1 MTSAESK
8 LRFAFLRKHDY
19 KFLRQKCIDH
29 FIVDFYCAQVSLVI
43 EIDGE
48 THADEEAQDY
58 DTMRTDLLRLYGLR
72 VIRFTN
78 QQIYMQLDDVC
89 RCIADFLEHR
99 ERQQD

>member
-1 MTSAESK
+1 MTSTESK
-8 LRFAFLRKHDY
+8 LWFAFLRKHDY

-48 THADEEAQDY
+48 THADDEAQDY
-58 DTMRTDLLRLYGLR
+58 DRMRTDLLNLYGLR

-78 QQIYMQLDDVC
+78 QQIYHQSDDVC
-89 RCIADFLEHR
+89 SSIADFLEHSNL
-99 ERQQD
+99 QQE